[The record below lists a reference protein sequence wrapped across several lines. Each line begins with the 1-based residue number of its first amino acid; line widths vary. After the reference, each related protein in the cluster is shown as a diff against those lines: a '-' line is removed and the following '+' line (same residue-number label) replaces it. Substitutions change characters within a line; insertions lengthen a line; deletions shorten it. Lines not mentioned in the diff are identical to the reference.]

1 MDSGSIVWYK
11 RPHLQSFCPD
21 GAKAQVELCHSLHL
35 LKVCIL
41 GLNSKTRLTY
51 VFGII

>member
-1 MDSGSIVWYK
+1 MDSGLLGWYK
-11 RPHLQSFCPD
+11 RPHFQSFCPD

-41 GLNSKTRLTY
+41 GLNSKTRLY
-51 VFGII
+51 IMFLV